1 MHHTFLCLQVI
12 ALLAYNLYEPVLKNE
27 DNHSKIIGKIS
38 WYYIL
43 LHFDDF
49 LKDFFEIK
57 TKAQKI

>member
-38 WYYIL
+38 WYIL
-43 LHFDDF
+43 HIVAF
-49 LKDFFEIK
+49 
-57 TKAQKI
+57 